1 MYGTQELERYGS
13 WRVAE
18 SYGPVWTPTAVPA
31 GWVPYSTGRWIWDPV
46 YGWTWLDD
54 APWGWAP
61 YHHGRWVFL
70 GNAWVWA
77 PGPRIVRPVYSPAL
91 VVFLGGVSVSIGRP
105 VAWAPLGWGVVPGG

>member
-1 MYGTQELERYGS
+1 TANVPAGVYGTQELERYGS

-18 SYGPVWTPTAVPA
+18 SYGAVWTPSAVPA
-31 GWVPYSTGRWIWDPV
+31 GWVPYSTGRWIWDPI

-61 YHHGRWVFL
+61 YHHGRWVL
-70 GNAWVWA
+70 IGNSWAWA
-77 PGPRIVRPVYSPAL
+77 PGPRIARPVYSPAL

-105 VAWAPLGWGVVPGG
+105 VAW